1 MTLRRS
7 LARWLSAYLR
17 RTTFRHQ
24 LSVMVTVG
32 VLCIALF
39 SSVMSSW
46 QASRLIRD
54 TLLGQGERIAE
65 NLATQSTLAL
75 LYESSD
81 NAGEAVAATL
91 AFPDVTRVEIH
102 AADGRLLLVRGGN
115 ATTVGKALAEPVR
128 RRAYLEAED
137 DDAWHF
143 IGPVWTKRGASPFE
157 VLERPEEF
165 LGYVRVV
172 QSKATLTRMMT
183 DVFFA
188 NFAISFFFAL
198 VFLVAIRVLAR
209 RLTRPITLL
218 SGVMERAERGESK
231 VRAEL
236 VGPRDIGQ
244 MAQAFNR
251 MIAVLQERE
260 EELQRHRGHL
270 EELVRAR
277 TAELQVA
284 KERAEIAN
292 QAKSAFLA
300 RMSHELRTPLNAIL
314 GYAQILKMHKGLTER
329 QAMGLDTI
337 QSSGEHLLTL
347 IIDILDL
354 SKIEAGK
361 TELHPGVVT
370 LQNFLRGISD
380 IIRIKA

>member
-172 QSKATLTRMMT
+172 QSKATLTR
-183 DVFFA
+183 
-188 NFAISFFFAL
+188 
-198 VFLVAIRVLAR
+198 
-209 RLTRPITLL
+209 
-218 SGVMERAERGESK
+218 
-231 VRAEL
+231 
-236 VGPRDIGQ
+236 
-244 MAQAFNR
+244 
-251 MIAVLQERE
+251 IA
-260 EELQRHRGHL
+260 
-270 EELVRAR
+270 
-277 TAELQVA
+277 
-284 KERAEIAN
+284 
-292 QAKSAFLA
+292 
-300 RMSHELRTPLNAIL
+300 
-314 GYAQILKMHKGLTER
+314 
-329 QAMGLDTI
+329 D
-337 QSSGEHLLTL
+337 
-347 IIDILDL
+347 
-354 SKIEAGK
+354 
-361 TELHPGVVT
+361 
-370 LQNFLRGISD
+370 
-380 IIRIKA
+380 